1 VTLIVSN
8 TNIQVWDT
16 VKYTI
21 KSKITSNN
29 EDFEVDRT
37 FYYDFTWDGIRDLV
51 TKKDTAT
58 YTFDEAYEDGIKPRA
73 AVEYRWKLW

>member
-37 FYYDFTWDGIRDLV
+37 FYYDFTW
-51 TKKDTAT
+51 
-58 YTFDEAYEDGIKPRA
+58 
-73 AVEYRWKLW
+73 